1 MASKKVGSGRAPAAS
16 CQEMEKGPRTS
27 ADSQNLTQSELDL
40 KPWKYTGY
48 KGYTNFIAS
57 ENDFFVLRRFS
68 AVSVRVALRLQ
79 DQVTVLEEKL
89 QRLDWESSRREA
101 EDVHNGSL
109 RDDSE
114 ERLQVLDELRQTL
127 MRYNKFILQ
136 QAELKK
142 HPAPLPYDIKSLENW
157 HHNHLN
163 AAISPPEAAYLSH
176 PRDLFSVVPKEKSPL
191 RRLLERIESFRVHW
205 LFSDRNAPT
214 LPSTDAQLITF
225 ISDKRIDAFINV
237 VIISVGMAMLI
248 APIWIL
254 EFLSRQTTK
263 LGTITGFIVA
273 FLAMIS
279 YASSAKPFEVL
290 AATAAYSAVLMVFLQ
305 LGTSSSPTPVTTA

>member
-127 MRYNKFILQ
+127 MRYSMVGL
-136 QAELKK
+136 L
-142 HPAPLPYDIKSLENW
+142 SLEFM
-157 HHNHLN
+157 N
-163 AAISPPEAAYLSH
+163 A
-176 PRDLFSVVPKEKSPL
+176 DLRQRQVHTTAS
-191 RRLLERIESFRVHW
+191 RVEET
-205 LFSDRNAPT
+205 PC
-214 LPSTDAQLITF
+214 
-225 ISDKRIDAFINV
+225 
-237 VIISVGMAMLI
+237 
-248 APIWIL
+248 
-254 EFLSRQTTK
+254 
-263 LGTITGFIVA
+263 TITV
-273 FLAMIS
+273 
-279 YASSAKPFEVL
+279 
-290 AATAAYSAVLMVFLQ
+290 
-305 LGTSSSPTPVTTA
+305 